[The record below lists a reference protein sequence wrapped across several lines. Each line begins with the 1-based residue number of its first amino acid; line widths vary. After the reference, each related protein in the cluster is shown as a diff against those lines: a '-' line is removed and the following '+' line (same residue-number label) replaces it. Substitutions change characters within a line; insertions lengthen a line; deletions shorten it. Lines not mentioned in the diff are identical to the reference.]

1 MHPRTFGRQC
11 DAMGRNERVESI
23 DEEERTARVT
33 RALTTLGYDVAM
45 KIVAESTHTAEMA
58 AAAAGCELGQ
68 IVKTLAIY
76 VSHTPRLALVAG
88 DRRLD
93 DRLAAAHFGVGR
105 KQIKLASAEQ
115 VLALTGYPVG
125 GVSPFG
131 LPSPIEV
138 MVDDGLRR
146 FETVWVAGGTASAIF
161 SIELVDLVR
170 LTGGIFVSVTT

>member
-1 MHPRTFGRQC
+1 M
-11 DAMGRNERVESI
+11 EST
-23 DEEERTARVT
+23 DEEERSARVT
-33 RALTTLGYDVAM
+33 RALAVLGYDVAM

-76 VSHTPRLALVAG
+76 VSGVPRLALVAG
-88 DRRLD
+88 DMRLD
-93 DRLAAAHFGVGR
+93 DRLAATHFGVGR
-105 KQIKLASAEQ
+105 KQVKLASAEQ

-131 LPSPIEV
+131 MPAPLEV
-138 MVDDGLRR
+138 LVDDGLRR

-161 SIELVDLVR
+161 PIELTDLVR
-170 LTGGIFVSVTT
+170 LTAGIFVSVAT

>member
-1 MHPRTFGRQC
+1 MESN
-11 DAMGRNERVESI
+11 DEDERI
-23 DEEERTARVT
+23 ARVAS
-33 RALTTLGYDVAM
+33 ALLALGHDVAM
-45 KIVAESTHTAEMA
+45 KIVTESTHTAAMA

-76 VSHTPRLALVAG
+76 VAGTPRLALVAG

-93 DRLAAAHFGVGR
+93 DRLVAAHFAVGR
-105 KQIKLASAEQ
+105 KHVKLANAEQ

-131 LPSPIEV
+131 MPAPLEV

-146 FETVWVAGGTASAIF
+146 FGTVWVAGGTASAIF
-161 SIELVDLVR
+161 PIELADLVR
-170 LTGGIFVSVTT
+170 LTSGTFVSVAT

>member
-1 MHPRTFGRQC
+1 M
-11 DAMGRNERVESI
+11 ESI
-23 DEEERTARVT
+23 DEEERIARVT
-33 RALTTLGYDVAM
+33 GALAALGYNVAM

-76 VSHTPRLALVAG
+76 VSGTPRLALVAG

-93 DRLAAAHFGVGR
+93 DRLVATHFGVGR

-131 LPSPIEV
+131 LPAPLGV
-138 MVDDGLRR
+138 LVDEGLRR

-161 SIELVDLVR
+161 PIELVDLLR
-170 LTGGIFVSVTT
+170 LTAGIFVSVAT